1 MGKVDLPERWTG
13 DVNADYLARYPVPQN
28 PGRQAALPRGKL
40 ASPVEP
46 ILTQEENHERKDGLM
61 SVIRQNLDSCIGCET
76 CVNVCPMDV
85 FRMDADHMKSVIAY
99 VQAAEPAAMWL
110 NCPTDSIGLQDAE
123 VSFGINYGR

>member
-1 MGKVDLPERWTG
+1 
-13 DVNADYLARYPVPQN
+13 
-28 PGRQAALPRGKL
+28 
-40 ASPVEP
+40 
-46 ILTQEENHERKDGLM
+46 M

-99 VQAAEPAAMWL
+99 VQSCQTCGQCWL
-110 NCPTDSIGLQDAE
+110 NCPTDSISLQDAE